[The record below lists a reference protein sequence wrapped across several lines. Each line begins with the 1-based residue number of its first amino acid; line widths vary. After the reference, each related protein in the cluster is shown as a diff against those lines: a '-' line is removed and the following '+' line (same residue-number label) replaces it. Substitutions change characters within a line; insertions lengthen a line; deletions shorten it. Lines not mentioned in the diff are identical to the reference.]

1 MTASDVC
8 DASSGAQLLLDTVK
22 RWYPLFVYV
31 SLITGSE
38 KPLRSAKKAIV
49 MPSPR

>member
-8 DASSGAQLLLDTVK
+8 DASSGTQLLLDAVK
-22 RWYPLFVYV
+22 CWYPVFVYV

-38 KPLRSAKKAIV
+38 KPLRSAKQAIV
-49 MPSPR
+49 MICPR